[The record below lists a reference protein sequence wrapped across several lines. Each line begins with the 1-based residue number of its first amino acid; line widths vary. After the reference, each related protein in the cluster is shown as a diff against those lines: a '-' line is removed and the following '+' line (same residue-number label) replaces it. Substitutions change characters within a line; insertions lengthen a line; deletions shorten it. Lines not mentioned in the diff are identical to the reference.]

1 MTDSNPPGTDRRTG
15 QDPPIRMLHVITRLV
30 RGGADENTL
39 HTVERLDPRR
49 YVVDLAVGGGSDAAL
64 LEGFDPA
71 RIHELPAL
79 TRNPHPIRDLV
90 ALVELARLIRRGGY
104 RIVHTHTAKAG
115 FLGRLAAALAGT
127 PIIVHTVHGTT
138 FPDHLSAP
146 LRAFYVLL
154 ERIAGRF
161 THQFITVGED
171 MRATY
176 VNAGIGDAA
185 SYETIYSGMPLQ
197 EFLDAGTMDDAERAA
212 LRAALGYGPDHRL
225 VVVAARLEPRKGHT
239 YLFEAV
245 ARIHARH
252 PLLRVLVLG
261 EGPLRRE
268 LEARTRELGIDGVV
282 RFFGH
287 RMDFARVLAASDI
300 SVLTSLW
307 EGLPRVLVQSA
318 AAGRPIVTFDVEGAW
333 EVVRDGVNGLI
344 VPSKDVATL
353 AARLE
358 QLLADRDWARALG
371 AAGPARV
378 STQWTVEAMV
388 DRLDRKYQELNDS
401 RAA

>member
-1 MTDSNPPGTDRRTG
+1 MTQPNHSGIERRTG
-15 QDPPIRMLHVITRLV
+15 QEPPIRMLHVITRLV

-39 HTVERLDPRR
+39 HTVRSLDPRR
-49 YVVDLAVGGGSDAAL
+49 YVVDLAVGDGSDESL
-64 LEGFDPA
+64 LTEFDPG
-71 RIHELPAL
+71 RIHRLPEL
-79 TRNPHPIRDLV
+79 TRNPNPFKDV
-90 ALVELARLIRRGGY
+90 AALVRMALLIRHGDY

-146 LRAFYVLL
+146 MRAFYVLL

-171 MRATY
+171 MRAIY

-197 EFLDAGTMDDAERAA
+197 EFLDAGAMDDAERAE
-212 LRAALGYGPDHRL
+212 LRATLGYGPGLQL
-225 VVVAARLEPRKGHT
+225 VVVAARLESRKGHS
-239 YLFEAV
+239 YLFDAV
-245 ARIHARH
+245 ALIRERH
-252 PLLRVLVLG
+252 PDLRVLVLG

-287 RMDFARVLAASDI
+287 RMDFARVLAACDI

-333 EVVRDGVNGLI
+333 EVVREGVNGLI

-353 AARLE
+353 ASRLDR
-358 QLLADRDWARALG
+358 LLTDREWARALG

-378 STQWTVEAMV
+378 TDQWTVEAMI
-388 DRLDRKYQELNDS
+388 DRLDRTYQELNDTH
-401 RAA
+401 AA